1 MTEEREGGVGLT
13 RVTAISASEWK
24 RKAVH
29 AGTGLFAL
37 TFRWLDWKAAAV
49 VALAA
54 LLFNLFVMPRV
65 GRAIYRDPARPRDA
79 GIVAYAAAVLALVVL
94 LGNHYLAIAAA
105 VWAMMAFGDPAAAAA
120 GELLGGP
127 ALPWNRT
134 KRWVGLAANWAA
146 GATAAILVFR
156 FVSARPLEP
165 VAVVLLVTG
174 AAVYA
179 FLESVRAGIDDNVVA
194 AIPTALALV
203 ALGRWPEAPLAP
215 FHAGSWGRLGVALA
229 VNVVAAAATSV
240 AGLVS
245 RSGAIAG
252 AIAGFFVLAYGGWSA
267 YVLLWAFFAAAT
279 AATKW
284 GYGAKRA
291 AGVAQADRGRRG
303 AAHVAANCLVPIAFL
318 VLGAP
323 SAAFAGALAAALAD
337 TLATEVGTLFGK
349 TPRSP
354 LGFER
359 VSPGTPGA
367 VSGPGTLAALGGAA
381 GLALLA
387 WVLGWLPRGLLPA
400 VLAGGFLGAFA
411 ESALADLGRRRGFRL
426 DHEFANAFNTFV
438 GGLAALEIALS
449 VEAGRIYWPGQ
460 ME

>member
-1 MTEEREGGVGLT
+1 MTGENV
-13 RVTAISASEWK
+13 ISASEWK

-37 TFRWLDWKAAAV
+37 TFRWLDWRAAAV

-54 LLFNLFVMPRV
+54 LLFNLFLMPRF
-65 GRAIYRDPARPRDA
+65 GREIYRDPARRRDA

-94 LGNHYLAIAAA
+94 LGDRHLAIAAA

-120 GELLGGP
+120 GELVGGP
-127 ALPWNRT
+127 ALPWNRS
-134 KRWVGLAANWAA
+134 KRWIGLAANWAA

-165 VAVVLLVTG
+165 VAAVLLVAG

-194 AIPTALALV
+194 AVPTALVLV
-203 ALGRWPEAPLAP
+203 ALARWPEAPLAP
-215 FHAGSWGRLGVALA
+215 FYAGSRGRLAVALA
-229 VNVVAAAATSV
+229 VNVAAAVATSA

-245 RSGAIAG
+245 RSGAVAG
-252 AIAGFFVLAYGGWSA
+252 AIAGFFVLAYGGWPA
-267 YVLLWAFFAAAT
+267 YGLLWVFFAAAT

-284 GYGAKRA
+284 GYGVKRA

-349 TPRSP
+349 NPRSP

-359 VSPGTPGA
+359 VPAGTAGA
-367 VSGPGTLAALGGAA
+367 VSSAGTVAALGGAA
-381 GLALLA
+381 VVALFA
-387 WVLGWLPRGLLPA
+387 WVFGWMPRGLLLA

-411 ESALADLGRRRGFRL
+411 ESLLADLGRRRGFRL
-426 DHEFANAFNTFV
+426 DHEFANAFNTLV

-449 VEAGRIYWPGQ
+449 LDAGRLYWPGQ
-460 ME
+460 AD